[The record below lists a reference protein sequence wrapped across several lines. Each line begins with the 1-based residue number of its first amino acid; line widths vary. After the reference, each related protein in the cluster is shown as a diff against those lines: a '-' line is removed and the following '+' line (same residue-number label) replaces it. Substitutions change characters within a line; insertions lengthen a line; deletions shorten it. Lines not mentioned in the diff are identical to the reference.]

1 MNPKA
6 KKALLAATAVVAV
19 GVAAVLLIN
28 KKAAQTQYTDTTY
41 AMSTVITQAVYGK
54 NAEKAMAQVNAALR
68 EYEDRLSLFSNT
80 SEIAK
85 INTGAGTP
93 VAVSDETYALLSRA
107 LELSAQSDHAFDLT
121 IAPLT
126 LLWGVTGENPKVP
139 PQGEIDALLPLVDDA
154 AVKLDPI
161 NKTVQLAPGQGLDLG
176 GIAKGNACSA
186 AQKIYDEQGITSA
199 VLNIGGNVYVKGTKP
214 DGSLYRVGFR
224 DPNGDESSYIA
235 SLAMKDQ
242 VLAVS
247 GGYERYF
254 VENGKKYCHIIS
266 GQTGWPVES
275 DIVSVGIVTPD
286 GTLADFLSTTLY
298 VWGEQKSL
306 AWAAAQDDVQIL
318 LLDNKGTL
326 YATKGLEGS
335 LELTEE
341 AQKSYT
347 IQYI

>member
-1 MNPKA
+1 MNPKV
-6 KKALLAATAVVAV
+6 KKALAAGTAVLAV
-19 GVAAVLLIN
+19 GAAAVFLWN
-28 KKAAQTQYTDTTY
+28 KKAAETQYTDTTY

-54 NAEKAMAQVNAALR
+54 NAETAIAQVNTALR
-68 EYEDRLSLFSNT
+68 EYETRLSLFSDT

-85 INTGAGTP
+85 INAGAGTP
-93 VAVSDETYALLSRA
+93 VAVSDETYALVSRA
-107 LELSAQSDHAFDLT
+107 LELSAQSERAFDLT

-126 LLWGVTGENPKVP
+126 LLWGITGENPKVP
-139 PQGEIDALLPLVDDA
+139 AQSAIDALLPLVDDT
-154 AVKLDPI
+154 AVKLDPEK
-161 NKTVQLAPGQGLDLG
+161 KTVQLAAGQALDLG
-176 GIAKGNACSA
+176 GIAKGNACTA
-186 AQKIYDEQGITSA
+186 AQKIYEEQGIASA

-224 DPNGDESSYIA
+224 DPNGDASSYIA
-235 SLAMKDQ
+235 SLALKDQ

-254 VENGKKYCHIIS
+254 VENGKKYCHILN

-275 DIVSVGIVTPD
+275 DIVSVGILTSD

-298 VWGEQKSL
+298 VWGEEKSL

-326 YATKGLEGS
+326 YASKGLEGN

-341 AQKSYT
+341 AQQTYT

>member
-1 MNPKA
+1 MKLKA
-6 KKALLAATAVVAV
+6 KKALLAGVAVLAIGTAVAF
-19 GVAAVLLIN
+19 LIN
-28 KKAAQTQYTDTTY
+28 KKAAQTQHTDTTY

-54 NAEKAMAQVNAALR
+54 NAKEAMAQVNAALR
-68 EYEDRLSLFSNT
+68 EYEDRLSLFRDT

-85 INTGAGTP
+85 INAGAGNP
-93 VAVSDETYALLSRA
+93 VAVSEETYALLSRA
-107 LELSAQSDHAFDLT
+107 LALSAQSDRAFDLT

-126 LLWGVTGENPKVP
+126 MLWGVTGENPKVP
-139 PQGEIDALLPLVDDA
+139 PQSEIDALLPLVDDA
-154 AVKLDPI
+154 AVKLDPAQ
-161 NKTVQLAPGQGLDLG
+161 KTVQLAAGQALDLG
-176 GIAKGNACSA
+176 GIAKGNACTA
-186 AQKIYDEQGITSA
+186 AQKIYEEQGIASA

-224 DPNGDESSYIA
+224 DPNGDDSSYIA

-254 VENGKKYCHIIS
+254 IENGKKYCHILS
-266 GQTGWPVES
+266 GETGWPVES

-306 AWAAAQDDVQIL
+306 AWAAKQDDVQIL

-326 YATKGLEGS
+326 YASKALEGS
-335 LELTEE
+335 LSLTEE